1 LNAICPD
8 GFEYSFVDEEFVV
21 GREFG
26 LESEYPVHFG
36 KRESKLF
43 ALSKNVCVP
52 GKGGGRDEVQGISH
66 GSLEVF
72 AHHLYGPMGTFR
84 VS

>member
-26 LESEYPVHFG
+26 LASE
-36 KRESKLF
+36 
-43 ALSKNVCVP
+43 
-52 GKGGGRDEVQGISH
+52 
-66 GSLEVF
+66 
-72 AHHLYGPMGTFR
+72 
-84 VS
+84 